1 MSDYLEQ
8 LRENVLDSYVCF
20 FHAVTESESPNLILN
35 SIPTIMQYLAVTCTK
50 EFNPTVVRIFS
61 LMRRIL
67 ILLKRII

>member
-50 EFNPTVVRIFS
+50 EFNPTVVRIFF
-61 LMRRIL
+61 
-67 ILLKRII
+67 